1 MRLLQPLHV
10 HLSTLFFTLT
20 LLVGPR
26 GLRREDM
33 SPMARMMAVADIFE
47 ALTAADR
54 PYKPGKRLSEA
65 LHIMARMCREQHI
78 DADVFALFLRAGVY
92 QAYAERYMP
101 PELIDAVQI
110 ENYLH

>member
-1 MRLLQPLHV
+1 MAVGVANPSAHGQAIT
-10 HLSTLFFTLT
+10 STAT
-20 LLVGPR
+20 
-26 GLRREDM
+26 
-33 SPMARMMAVADIFE
+33 ARMMAVADFFE

-54 PYKPGKRLSEA
+54 PYKLGKRLSEA

-92 QAYAERYMP
+92 QAYAERYMQ

-110 ENYLH
+110 ENNLH

>member
-1 MRLLQPLHV
+1 M
-10 HLSTLFFTLT
+10 
-20 LLVGPR
+20 
-26 GLRREDM
+26 
-33 SPMARMMAVADIFE
+33 PMARMMAVADIFE

-78 DADVFALFLRAGVY
+78 DA
-92 QAYAERYMP
+92 
-101 PELIDAVQI
+101 VQI